1 MKKFFLLIVCAA
13 SFVAGHAQVK
23 YGAKGG
29 FNLANLTGPDVN
41 DNKMK
46 LSFHVGAFA
55 NVPIADKFSFQ
66 PELVYSAQ
74 GAKFEDP
81 GDDDKYKLSYLN
93 IPLLGQYNDPSG
105 FYAETGPQIGF
116 LLAAKLKSDGNTSD
130 IKDGFKTLDFAW
142 AFGAGYKF
150 TEKASV
156 GVRFNLG
163 LANVIDDN
171 DAKVR
176 NSVFQ
181 IGIAYTIGSFAK

>member
-1 MKKFFLLIVCAA
+1 MKKVFLLIVCAA
-13 SFVAGHAQVK
+13 SFAAAQAQVK
-23 YGAKGG
+23 LGVKGG
-29 FNLANLTGPDVN
+29 LNLANLVGPDVE
-41 DNKMK
+41 DNSMK
-46 LSFHVGAFA
+46 LGFHLGGFA
-55 NVPIADKFSFQ
+55 NIPLADKFSFQ
-66 PELVYSAQ
+66 PELVFSAQ

-81 GDDDKYKLSYLN
+81 GDDIKYRLSYIN
-93 IPLLGQYNDPSG
+93 IPLLGQYNDPSC

-116 LLAAKLKSDGNTSD
+116 LLAAKAKDDGNTND
-130 IKDGFKTLDFAW
+130 VKDSFKTLDFAW

-163 LANVIDDN
+163 LANVIDQD

-181 IGIAYTIGSFAK
+181 IGVAYTLATVGK